1 MERSHLYMK
10 PYVEAAR
17 AAILRDR
24 HHAHVDWASEVNED
38 LKNKRE

>member
-1 MERSHLYMK
+1 MR